1 MSTLTKHGRNPR
13 ILRQRKKISSCAILE
28 LELLW
33 RKVKQVLLQP
43 LTWSCNN
50 VNVAGY
56 MCVAA
61 IQSRCTRMMYVVC
74 WMYCWISWCSRFELA
89 RVVFP
94 LLMATRKAY
103 SFGVDVQIF
112 CLSSP
117 YEEFAKLAIQW
128 KNEESAMWKPL
139 SLLSIV
145 EQVCITINT

>member
-13 ILRQRKKISSCAILE
+13 ILRQRKKMSSCAILE

-61 IQSRCTRMMYVVC
+61 IQSRCIRMMYVVC
-74 WMYCWISWCSRFELA
+74 WMYIIDIAGVRDLNWRESCFRCWWGLERPIALAWMFKCSAFR
-89 RVVFP
+89 P
-94 LLMATRKAY
+94 LMRNFQNLQFNEKIMKKAPCENPFLFY
-103 SFGVDVQIF
+103 
-112 CLSSP
+112 LSSN
-117 YEEFAKLAIQW
+117 K
-128 KNEESAMWKPL
+128 SAL
-139 SLLSIV
+139 
-145 EQVCITINT
+145 Q